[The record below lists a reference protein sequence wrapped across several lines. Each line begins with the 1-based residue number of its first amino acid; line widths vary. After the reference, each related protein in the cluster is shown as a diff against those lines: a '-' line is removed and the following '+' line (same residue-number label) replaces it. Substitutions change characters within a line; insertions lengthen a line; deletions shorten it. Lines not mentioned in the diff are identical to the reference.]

1 MKQEPVPVVLR
12 WFFEA
17 KKDQVGTKL
26 GVLDMGCW
34 RKSFI
39 EDEDIFIFWGLIT
52 KKILSLQR

>member
-1 MKQEPVPVVLR
+1 MMY
-12 WFFEA
+12 EA

-26 GVLDMGCW
+26 GVFDMGCW

>member
-1 MKQEPVPVVLR
+1 MY
-12 WFFEA
+12 EA
-17 KKDQVGTKL
+17 KKDQVGTKLGLSWGEAGTKL

-39 EDEDIFIFWGLIT
+39 EDEDIFIFLGLII